1 MKFMELVKRVKLV
14 LPESDVYCPD
24 SCGSVDPE
32 ISLFVSDSRK
42 IVQGVMFACV
52 KGERHDGHDFAK
64 TAAESGAVALFCER
78 RMEVSLPQIICS
90 GGDIRR
96 KMGLVAAALYDNP
109 ASKLTMIA
117 LTGTNGKTTST
128 FMTKSILEKTGA
140 KVGLLGT
147 VYNIDGVECEDAEHT
162 TPEGSDLQTWLYKM
176 VENGCCVCVM
186 ETSSHAIHQ
195 GRIDGVA
202 FDRMGFTN
210 LSVEH
215 LDYHIDM
222 ENYFAAKS
230 LLFEKYARGN
240 WKAAVNIDDMY
251 GRRLCEEYGGR
262 AYSYGL
268 ESGDASFT
276 AVVKGKSV
284 AGMDVEMSFPDGSTA
299 AFKLPL
305 IGDYNVLNAL
315 QAAALAWSLDVP
327 ADKCAEGLTGM
338 PQVPGRLERYTI
350 AGGGTCIIDFAHSP
364 DGLEKVLTALRP
376 VCKGRLI
383 TAFGAGGDRDNSKRP
398 LMGEIA
404 ARLSDI
410 IIITSDNPRSEDPE
424 RIARQVEEGSKKHP
438 TERIVIV
445 DRQEAIFT
453 GLDMLKPDDIFV
465 IAGKGPER
473 YQIIKDEEI
482 PFLDKG
488 KVMEWAALRGKEV
501 L

>member
-1 MKFMELVKRVKLV
+1 MNFTELAKRVKLV
-14 LPESDVYCPD
+14 LPESEVYCPD
-24 SCGSVDPE
+24 SCGSIDPE

-52 KGERHDGHDFAK
+52 KGERYDGHDFAE
-64 TAAESGAVALFCER
+64 TAAQSGAVALLCER
-78 RMEVSLPQIICS
+78 RLETALPQIICE
-90 GGDIRR
+90 GGDVRR
-96 KMGLVAAALYDNP
+96 KMGLVASILYDNP

-128 FMTKSILEKTGA
+128 FMTKSILEKAGV

-147 VYNIDGVECEDAEHT
+147 VYNIDGEECEDAEHT
-162 TPEGSDLQTWLYKM
+162 TPEGSDLQTWLHKM
-176 VENGCCVCVM
+176 VVNGCGTCVM

-202 FDRMGFTN
+202 FDRIGFTN

-222 ENYFAAKS
+222 ENYFAAKR
-230 LLFEKYARGN
+230 LLFEKYTRGD

-251 GRRLCEEYGGR
+251 GRRLYEGYGKCVC
-262 AYSYGL
+262 SYGL
-268 ESGDASFT
+268 ESAGADFS
-276 AVVKGKSV
+276 AVVKEKGVS
-284 AGMDVEMSFPDGSTA
+284 GMDIEMSFPDCSTA

-305 IGDYNVLNAL
+305 IGDYNILNAL
-315 QAAALAWSLDVP
+315 QAAALAWSLGVP
-327 ADKCAEGLTGM
+327 ADKCAEGLSSM

-350 AGGGTCIIDFAHSP
+350 NGGGTCIIDFAHSP

-383 TAFGAGGDRDNSKRP
+383 TAFGAGGDRDNTKRP

-404 ARLSDI
+404 ARLSDVV
-410 IIITSDNPRSEDPE
+410 IITSDNPRSEDPE
-424 RIARQVEEGSKKHP
+424 KIARQVEEGSKKHP
-438 TERIVIV
+438 TERMQIL
-445 DRQEAIFT
+445 DRQEAIFA

-473 YQIIKDEEI
+473 CQIVKGIEI

-488 KVMEWAALRGKEV
+488 KVMEWAVLRGKEV